1 MNHYWHGYI
10 APAPSEGKNTQ
21 VMRVQGQDSAA
32 FATMATFQQ
41 TFGLPPYPTFSV
53 SGETTTI
60 GRQEECDI
68 IVDSP
73 AVSRQ
78 HARIFVEHED
88 FFLEDLG
95 SRNGTLLNGEQVTAR
110 MALQDGDRVEISNL
124 PFVFRLDSSLSGGS
138 ASWHRPTVVAVADS
152 VADSDEDGDSV
163 RRQMVSQGDQIPV
176 DALEENRLRDAQLV
190 AKIAVEDGARGWP
203 VTNGGTRKLNH
214 VLRLLHALR
223 DCVDA
228 RDITD
233 TFVEMLQET
242 FSAAERIAVVLK
254 TPDGGVTIINA
265 AARHED
271 EKVEVCL
278 PIVRSTMQNSD
289 ALMYA
294 DFWRES
300 DNREAGAVRHIIC
313 CPIVDVRGHATGAV
327 QLDGGAEQSLTREDL
342 EDLVVLTH
350 ALSVSLDQAFASE
363 AVIRRS
369 LLLSGMSNAR
379 LLRSQLAPA
388 CPPAI
393 SGYRLHSHLI
403 EAPDEAGDFVDYVRL
418 SDGRVACLV
427 IDVPGRGADATALM
441 AVLSRLLSGAVSEC
455 GSPAEALRLTEMA
468 LAERLTQI
476 PMIISVAVMVVD
488 PESSSATIAV
498 SGHCPVVGISRGVV
512 KELDIAD
519 SPMGMADGSFSET
532 QVTLYDNDVLLVMT
546 DGISKVSSLQEGL
559 LSRDQ
564 RMEMIRNASS
574 YHHVEFQEH
583 LVDQIERYR
592 KGTLLTDDVAWG
604 AVIRTSAAGT
614 VDGEKFSENQRG

>member
-1 MNHYWHGYI
+1 MHGYFPI
-10 APAPSEGKNTQ
+10 ANLAGKNTQ
-21 VMRVQGQDSAA
+21 LMRVQGQDSTTL
-32 FATMATFQQ
+32 ATMATFQQ

-53 SGETTTI
+53 SDETTTI

-78 HARIFVEHED
+78 HARIVVEQEG

-95 SRNGTLLNGEQVTAR
+95 SRNGTLLNGEQVLAR
-110 MALQDGDRVEISNL
+110 RALHDGDRVEISNL
-124 PFVFRLDSSLSGGS
+124 PFVFRLDNSLSGAS
-138 ASWHRPTVVAVADS
+138 ASWYRPTVVAVADNIS
-152 VADSDEDGDSV
+152 DSDEDGDSV
-163 RRQMVSQGDQIPV
+163 RRQMVRQGDRIPC

-190 AKIAVEDGARGWP
+190 ARIAVKDGAGGWP

-223 DCVDA
+223 DRVNS

-233 TFVEMLQET
+233 TFVEVLQET
-242 FSAAERIAVVLK
+242 FSAAERIAVVLR
-254 TPDGGVTIINA
+254 TPDGGAAIANA
-265 AARHED
+265 AARHEG

-278 PIVRSTMQNSD
+278 PIVRSAMQNSD

-294 DFWRES
+294 DFWREDDS
-300 DNREAGAVRHIIC
+300 CAAGAVRHIIC
-313 CPIVDVRGHATGAV
+313 CPIVDVRGNATGAV
-327 QLDGGAEQSLTREDL
+327 QLDGGPDQSLAKEDL

-350 ALSVSLDQAFASE
+350 AVSVSLDQALACE
-363 AVIRRS
+363 AVIRS
-369 LLLSGMSNAR
+369 TLSLSGVSNAR
-379 LLRSQLAPA
+379 LLRSQLAPSG
-388 CPPAI
+388 PPAI
-393 SGYRLHSHLI
+393 PGYQLHSHLI
-403 EAPDEAGDFVDYVRL
+403 AAPDEAGDMVDYVRL

-427 IDVPGRGADATALM
+427 IDVPGRGVDAAALM

-455 GSPAEALRLTEMA
+455 GSPAEALRLTEKA
-468 LAERLTQI
+468 LAERLPQI
-476 PMIISVAVMVVD
+476 PLVISVAVMVVD
-488 PESSSATIAV
+488 PYSSSATVAV
-498 SGHCPVVGISRGVV
+498 SGHCPVVAVSRGVV
-512 KELDIAD
+512 KEIDNAD

-532 QVTLYDNDVLLVMT
+532 RISLYDNDVLLVMT

-574 YHHVEFQEH
+574 CHRVEFQEH
-583 LVDQIERYR
+583 LVDQIELYR
-592 KGTLLTDDVAWG
+592 KGTLLADDVAWG

-614 VDGEKFSENQRG
+614 VDGGEFSENQRG